1 MNMAGTLQ
9 LTPEKLRELQLCEL
23 DGLIHFDEF
32 CRRHGLTYYL
42 CGGCLIGALRHKGF
56 IPWDDDADV
65 LMPRPDYE
73 RFLELYRKENTSERF
88 VLVDDSD
95 INSYS
100 GNIFAVI
107 SDTDHTL
114 IKEYQKDLD
123 MPHGLPLDIFP
134 IDGLA
139 DGKLA
144 RYTQYFWTMVY
155 SLFRSQIV
163 PKNQGGLL
171 ATGSKILL
179 GLFRKHKT
187 RYKIWRYAE
196 KRMTRYDFYESNN
209 VAELCAGFYFMKKVY
224 PRHIYEEGTTELLFE
239 GRSFLAM
246 KNYDEYL
253 KIPFGDYMKLP
264 PEEDRVPHH
273 DITELKL
280 HKPCR

>member
-1 MNMAGTLQ
+1 MAQILK
-9 LTPEKLRELQLCEL
+9 LTPEQLRELQLCEL
-23 DGLIHFDEF
+23 EGLIFFDEF
-32 CRRHGLTYYL
+32 CRKHGLTYYL

-73 RFLELYRKENTSERF
+73 KFLELYRKENPSERF

-95 INSYS
+95 FDSYS

-114 IKEYQKDLD
+114 IKEYQKDLQ

-139 DGKLA
+139 EGKFA
-144 RYTQYFWTMVY
+144 RYIQYFWTMVY

-171 ATGSKILL
+171 AFGSKILL
-179 GLFRKHKT
+179 GIFRGHKT

-196 KRMTRYDFYESNN
+196 KRMTRYSFDESPN

-224 PRHIYEEGTTELLFE
+224 PRHIYEGGTVELEFE
-239 GRSFLAM
+239 GRKFLAM
-246 KNYDEYL
+246 KNYEEYL

-273 DITELKL
+273 DIIELEL
-280 HKPCR
+280 NKPCR